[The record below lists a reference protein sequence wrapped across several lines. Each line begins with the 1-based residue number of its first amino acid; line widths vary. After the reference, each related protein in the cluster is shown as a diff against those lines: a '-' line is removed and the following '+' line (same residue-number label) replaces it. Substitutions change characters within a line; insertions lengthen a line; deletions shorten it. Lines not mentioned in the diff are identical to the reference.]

1 MSASE
6 IVMHRMFAEAVEH
19 YHPFAEYL
27 GYQEATDGFIVYY
40 EGTNGQQYMAI
51 DIEGNVLGDTTIG
64 TTRTVGVFAA
74 GVAIIDAL
82 FGSSSS

>member
-27 GYQEATDGFIVYY
+27 GYQEAADGFIVYY

-51 DIEGNVLGDTTIG
+51 DTEGNVVGDTTMG
-64 TTRTVGVFAA
+64 TTRTVGAFAV
-74 GVAIIDAL
+74 GVAILDAL